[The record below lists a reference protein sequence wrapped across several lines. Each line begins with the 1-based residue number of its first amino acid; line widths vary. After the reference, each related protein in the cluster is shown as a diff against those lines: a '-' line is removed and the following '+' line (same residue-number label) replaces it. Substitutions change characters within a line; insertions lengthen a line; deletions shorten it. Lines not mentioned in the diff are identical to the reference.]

1 MFGAWIALSNS
12 CDKLSTAAMFNVLI
26 LGFPRLFSTD
36 QSQGRTGKFGNRF
49 YLVEKK
55 RKID

>member
-36 QSQGRTGKFGNRF
+36 QSQGRKGKFGNRF
-49 YLVEKK
+49 
-55 RKID
+55 